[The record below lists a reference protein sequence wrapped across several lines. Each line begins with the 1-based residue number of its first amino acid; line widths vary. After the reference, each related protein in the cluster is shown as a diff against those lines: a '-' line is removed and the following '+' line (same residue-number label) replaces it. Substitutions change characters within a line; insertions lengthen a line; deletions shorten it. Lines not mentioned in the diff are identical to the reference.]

1 MLTIGSNLE
10 SICFYRCRYAVQM
23 NLNIESISPTTL
35 AIDTIPN
42 NKKKKRKN
50 TYLNFKKSKFSKVE
64 PTN

>member
-1 MLTIGSNLE
+1 
-10 SICFYRCRYAVQM
+10 M
-23 NLNIESISPTTL
+23 NLNIESIFPTTL

-42 NKKKKRKN
+42 NKKKKKKRKN